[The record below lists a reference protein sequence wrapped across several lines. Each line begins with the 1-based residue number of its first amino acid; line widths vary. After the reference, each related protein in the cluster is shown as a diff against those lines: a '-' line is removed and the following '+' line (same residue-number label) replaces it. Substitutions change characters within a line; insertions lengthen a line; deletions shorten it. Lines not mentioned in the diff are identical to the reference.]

1 MQKKRLGIFPNLGKE
16 NVRIALP
23 EFVQLCK
30 DWGLEPVLPEEVAQQ
45 YGVSSY
51 NKSEPQTLKT
61 LDYGVSLGGDGTL
74 LQMARHLAPLD
85 VPAFGINFGKLGFLA
100 EIDLQ
105 GMYKAISRLAQGN
118 YTLESRSL
126 LQARVICGDKLL
138 ATAHALNDLV
148 LAKGMFSKLAHMML
162 FINGR
167 LSGKYAADT
176 PLKFFLTKDTGTNVS
191 EKAGSYS
198 GVAVFTA
205 QLVAAT

>member
-1 MQKKRLGIFPNLGKE
+1 MSASA
-16 NVRIALP
+16 VT
-23 EFVQLCK
+23 VHC
-30 DWGLEPVLPEEVAQQ
+30 
-45 YGVSSY
+45 Y
-51 NKSEPQTLKT
+51 
-61 LDYGVSLGGDGTL
+61 
-74 LQMARHLAPLD
+74 
-85 VPAFGINFGKLGFLA
+85 KLGFLA

-167 LSGKYAADT
+167 LSGKYAADG
-176 PLKFFLTKDTGTNVS
+176 LII
-191 EKAGSYS
+191 A
-198 GVAVFTA
+198 TA
-205 QLVAAT
+205 LLLSAHIR